1 MRLEGRK
8 EGEKHMLLL
17 YLNLQ
22 LGILEAEED
31 HNRWLNFCDVKG
43 L

>member
-8 EGEKHMLLL
+8 EGEKYMWLL

-31 HNRWLNFCDVKG
+31 HD
-43 L
+43 

>member
-1 MRLEGRK
+1 MRLEQRK
-8 EGEKHMLLL
+8 EGEKHMWLL

-31 HNRWLNFCDVKG
+31 HD
-43 L
+43 